1 MPAQLLL
8 MVSMPRHMFMQLR
21 FSFIYDCQ
29 TANFFILRRDN
40 KVLIKKGVKLL
51 FLLLVFFL
59 LVGCAGGGITDP
71 DEMGIYAIADSIKTA
86 IETKNVNMFMSNIS
100 LNYSDT
106 EGGTY
111 ESIHAMAQNMV
122 SEIEAA
128 EEMAGSYGAN
138 LVINTFIS
146 NLIIVDTTA
155 NSDLK
160 LTISAKVLFI
170 TVYNYDIIFEVIY
183 QKEGTSWKI
192 ISMVEK

>member
-1 MPAQLLL
+1 M
-8 MVSMPRHMFMQLR
+8 
-21 FSFIYDCQ
+21 
-29 TANFFILRRDN
+29 TAKLPTFFILRRDN

-106 EGGTY
+106 EGGNY

-146 NLIIVDTTA
+146 NLIIVDTMA

-170 TVYNYDIIFEVIY
+170 TVYSYDITFEVIY